1 MDLWIR
7 TQSKEQLLLA
17 QEIKLQI
24 NTYDGECQ
32 ILIANKHTYHY
43 AGKYKTKERA
53 LEILDEVQNMI
64 KQRYICNVN
73 SLIHQADKDR
83 KYAELL
89 KQYPQKEFIMSDDRF
104 TIEPINSDVIVYEL
118 PKE

>member
-53 LEILDEVQNMI
+53 LEILDEIQNMI

-73 SLIHQADKDR
+73 CLLRKSDIDR
-83 KYAELL
+83 KHDELL
-89 KQYPQKEFIMSDDRF
+89 KQYPQNEFIMSDETF
-104 TIEPINSDVIVYEL
+104 TIKPINSNVIVYEL